1 MSLLSTF
8 YNTTLDIEPLS
19 MPATGRVADW
29 TTWAFCG
36 ILVLLTLIIV
46 NGRRKFTYIVRAL
59 FSPRSRNQLLRESK
73 PLAEWIYAFLFLYD
87 FLVIGMTLYLLVSAY
102 LPAISGH
109 FSPPLLFLACAAVA
123 AAFYF
128 LKTANLYLLAFI
140 FDCPDDRATHEQNRF
155 FCTTC
160 CSLALLPLA
169 LAAAY
174 TAQLSWL
181 LLYGILYLAC
191 YCFAWFRTINLKSSR
206 FNYFEFFLYFCTIE
220 ILPFLVIIKM
230 MISFR

>member
-1 MSLLSTF
+1 MNLLSAL
-8 YNTTLDIEPLS
+8 YNTLLNIEPLPI
-19 MPATGRVADW
+19 PATGRVLDW
-29 TTWAFCG
+29 VTWVFCG

-46 NGRRKFTYIVRAL
+46 NGRRKFTSIIRAL

-87 FLVIGMTLYLLVSAY
+87 FLVIGMTLYLLVSAF
-102 LPAISGH
+102 LPGISSH
-109 FSPPLLFLACAAVA
+109 FSPPLLFLTCTAAA

-128 LKTANLYLLAFI
+128 LKTANLHLLAFI
-140 FDCPDDRATHEQNRF
+140 FDCDEDRATHEQNRF

-160 CSLALLPLA
+160 CSLILLPLA
-169 LAAAY
+169 VAATY
-174 TAQLSWL
+174 TSQLSWL
-181 LLYGILYLAC
+181 LLYGILFVAC
-191 YCFAWFRTINLKSSR
+191 YLFAWFRTLNLKSSR